1 VKKSEPPSQE
11 EFNRMLEWL
20 DPDRERAGEKYEL
33 IRAKLIK
40 IMERRQCYAAD
51 ELADE
56 TINRVSHKVK
66 DIAPTYEGD
75 PALYFY
81 GVLRNVYREWLHDDP
96 PEPNPDPIYW
106 PPDSDDDSDYKHRL
120 HDCLEECLKKLDPAD
135 RELILKYFE
144 KSGGAKIECRSELA
158 AKQGISL
165 NTLRMKVHRINAK
178 LRKCINNCLDA
189 FTQSELSHVLA
200 E

>member
-1 VKKSEPPSQE
+1 MKKSEPPSQE
-11 EFNRMLEWL
+11 ELNRMLDWL

-33 IRAKLIK
+33 IRARLIK
-40 IMERRQCYAAD
+40 IMARRQCYAAD

-66 DIAPTYEGD
+66 AVAPTYEGD

-81 GVLRNVYREWLHDDP
+81 GVLRKVYLEWLPDDFTDS
-96 PEPNPDPIYW
+96 NPDPIYW
-106 PPDSDDDSDYKHRL
+106 PPDPDDDDDYHRL
-120 HDCLEECLKKLDPAD
+120 HGCLDECLKKLDPAD

-144 KSGGAKIECRSELA
+144 KSGGAKIECRRELA

-178 LRKCINNCLDA
+178 LRKCINDCLDA